1 MGEEKKCEKKRAKE
15 KGRRKNKAPATV
27 LKYKLIPRSNSE
39 RKILIGQNLAQ
50 GVLASGPCILNNT
63 NAKWRRLKNVY

>member
-1 MGEEKKCEKKRAKE
+1 MGEEKKGKKRRPK
-15 KGRRKNKAPATV
+15 KNKVSATV
-27 LKYKLIPRSNSE
+27 LKQFIPRSDSE

-63 NAKWRRLKNVY
+63 NAKWRRQENVY

>member
-1 MGEEKKCEKKRAKE
+1 MGEEKRARKD
-15 KGRRKNKAPATV
+15 GRRKNKVSATV
-27 LKYKLIPRSNSE
+27 LKKFIPRSDSE

-63 NAKWRRLKNVY
+63 NAKWRRQENVY